1 MVLDVPELLLVH
13 CTLTFQGLTAH
24 IINRD
29 NTSRYGALGW
39 RIIGMSTTGVSHE
52 RCDACRIN
60 STHLQHTCCKFN
72 VPHSSLQIQTTIQL
86 QHPLQE
92 PTTIN
97 TCIPLAKDLD
107 NSTNASLP
115 DSSGGGGGCTIL
127 VAEST
132 GGQLS
137 HQSST
142 QTPSSQYHHC
152 QSNFFTPDLHHT
164 ST

>member
-115 DSSGGGGGCTIL
+115 DSSGGGGG
-127 VAEST
+127 V
-132 GGQLS
+132 
-137 HQSST
+137 HQPCGREHWGT
-142 QTPSSQYHHC
+142 T
-152 QSNFFTPDLHHT
+152 
-164 ST
+164 